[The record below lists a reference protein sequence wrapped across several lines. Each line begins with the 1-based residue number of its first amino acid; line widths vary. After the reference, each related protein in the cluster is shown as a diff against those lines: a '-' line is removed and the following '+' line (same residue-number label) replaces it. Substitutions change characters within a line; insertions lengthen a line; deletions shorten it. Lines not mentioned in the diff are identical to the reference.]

1 LRIRFD
7 SMSIEPPPQ
16 YSIAIPSKEYCSLK
30 KRIHLLI
37 VGVVI
42 GQLTIMSLSILH
54 LIFGINGRDLLLVYF
69 NTFSIFFVLSSFIL
83 MSLGGSMRK
92 ECVIINICG
101 FLYYVIY
108 HFVIFILYLYYE
120 MYIDG
125 ICQLIYVFLGFILL
139 GVSWII
145 LNNIKQLG
153 QSKQQVI

>member
-1 LRIRFD
+1 MRIRFD

-54 LIFGINGRDLLLVYF
+54 LIFGINGRDILLVYF

-92 ECVIINICG
+92 ECIIMNICG

-108 HFVIFILYLYYE
+108 HSVIFIVYIYSNR
-120 MYIDG
+120 MYIEG
-125 ICQLIYVFLGFILL
+125 VCEIVYILL
-139 GVSWII
+139 GFLLLGISRII
-145 LNNIKQLG
+145 LNNMKQL
-153 QSKQQVI
+153 KQV